1 MPSSDFALAAEPAW
15 LQLCAAAGVDP
26 QQRMQARL
34 TILRHP
40 QAVDCTLYRPDDEN
54 LESEETE
61 LGDARVLFSGPFQ
74 VPDDWSDSERAEY
87 FAEDDPA
94 LFFSACI
101 ECEGVVGSRAFFLP
115 EIGDHVACMTAQG
128 QVVMYFVDDCSEDE
142 RGRNCVL
149 IRDDEPLL

>member
-40 QAVDCTLYRPDDEN
+40 QAVDCTLYRPDDED

-74 VPDDWSDSERAEY
+74 
-87 FAEDDPA
+87 DPA